1 ARQAYDAAILA
12 PMFIVM
18 SFSFGL
24 AIYLLVLMFAF
35 NMDKRPLGA
44 SVVRRLKNLLGV
56 FVAGVMFFTLIY
68 HLTNLYGTE
77 NHAVEAFILRDGGV
91 YTLLFWAGEVMIGGL
106 IPLAILFHP
115 VLGKSLGWIAGAC
128 AAVIL
133 GGFAKV
139 YVIVI
144 GGQAFPM
151 TLFADKE
158 ILESGFYDGVV
169 ATYAPSLPEV
179 LLGIGGVAVALA
191 GALVAIRVLRF
202 LPQSL
207 ADEDVDPH
215 ASASAA

>member
-1 ARQAYDAAILA
+1 
-12 PMFIVM
+12 M
-18 SFSFGL
+18 
-24 AIYLLVLMFAF
+24 
-35 NMDKRPLGA
+35 
-44 SVVRRLKNLLGV
+44 
-56 FVAGVMFFTLIY
+56 Y

-91 YTLLFWAGEVMIGGL
+91 YTQMFWIGEVLIGGL
-106 IPLAILFHP
+106 IPLAILYHP
-115 VLGKSLGWIAGAC
+115 VLGRSLGWIAGAC
-128 AAVIL
+128 TAVIL
-133 GGFAKV
+133 GGLAKV

-158 ILESGFYDGVV
+158 VIESGFADGVV
-169 ATYAPSLPEV
+169 APYAPSLPEV

-191 GALVAIRVLRF
+191 AAMVAIRVLRF

-215 ASASAA
+215 AAARAA

>member
-1 ARQAYDAAILA
+1 
-12 PMFIVM
+12 
-18 SFSFGL
+18 
-24 AIYLLVLMFAF
+24 
-35 NMDKRPLGA
+35 
-44 SVVRRLKNLLGV
+44 
-56 FVAGVMFFTLIY
+56 
-68 HLTNLYGTE
+68 
-77 NHAVEAFILRDGGV
+77 
-91 YTLLFWAGEVMIGGL
+91 
-106 IPLAILFHP
+106 
-115 VLGKSLGWIAGAC
+115 
-128 AAVIL
+128 
-133 GGFAKV
+133 
-139 YVIVI
+139 VI